1 MSAPVRLR
9 FVGIGLL
16 FALSGFAA
24 LTYQVSWQR
33 ILVLHGGVG
42 IYSVAMIVSGFLA
55 GLGIGSHV
63 GGTLSARMAPRGALR
78 AFALLEISIGL
89 FAASSCW
96 LFYDFLYLNAPGLY
110 FTPLGAGLGHFLA
123 LVVPTTLMGM
133 TLPFLVRATVEDAA
147 SASLTIG
154 YLYGANVVGAAI
166 GAVMTP
172 WVLMR
177 LTGVRGAV
185 LAGVC
190 CNIAVGLGA
199 LRLARPVSDGT
210 EPAGSGE
217 KPEGPAPTHPHAFGT
232 WLALYSLG
240 GFQALS
246 LQIVWF
252 RIVDVAVKSTAF
264 TFGSV
269 LAVYLAGLAA
279 GSFLGAR
286 FAPRLK
292 EPLKTYLSFQ
302 CAILIYSALAVAA
315 IVALPEN
322 LPHIEWYRQ
331 YWAKFYGFRL
341 GGAWDLGTILRL
353 YVVLPAQLYAIP
365 TLLMGAAFPVLQRA
379 VQDDPKTSGLKVGR
393 LQAANIAGNVAG
405 SLVVGLLA
413 LSHVGTTGSLRLL
426 LLLGLV
432 FAAMGARRYGVRGRF
447 GAAALALVLLAAV
460 LPGQERFWLTLH
472 GGGEGTLLEEDATSV
487 IAVRPLTPG
496 RWMMTVNGQGHSWL
510 PFGGIHTVL
519 GALPVL
525 VHHSPRDVAI
535 IGLGS
540 GDTAWAAGA
549 RRDTRSIDVFEVA
562 APQPRLLRALA
573 VIDDPFRIRRFLSD
587 KRVAIS
593 IRDGRN
599 QLRRSA
605 KLYDVIEM
613 DALLPQHAFSGNL
626 YSIEFF
632 EEAAARLKSSGV
644 FCAWSPTPR
653 VRASFAHVF
662 PHVIEFRNVVHGPI
676 LVGSRSPI
684 PVDPETWV
692 ARLNSREVQRYLAH
706 VAAALEP
713 VLRAPEPVV
722 PGEPLEE
729 MLNRDLFPR
738 DEFVLGN

>member
-1 MSAPVRLR
+1 MTAPLGFRLI
-9 FVGIGLL
+9 GIGLL

-24 LTYQVSWQR
+24 LAYQVSWQR

-63 GGTLSARMAPRGALR
+63 GGTVSARMTPRGALR
-78 AFALLEISIGL
+78 MFALLEISIGL

-96 LFYDFLYLNAPGLY
+96 LYYDVLYLSAPGLY

-133 TLPFLVRATVEDAA
+133 TLPFLVRATVEDAD

-154 YLYGANVVGAAI
+154 YLYGANVGGAAI
-166 GAVMTP
+166 GAVLTP
-172 WVLMR
+172 WVLIR

-190 CNIAVGLGA
+190 CNLAVGLA
-199 LRLARPVSDGT
+199 SLRLARPVSEPT
-210 EPAGSGE
+210 EPATGGE
-217 KPEGPAPTHPHAFGT
+217 QAPAPEPVSGFGT
-232 WLALYSLG
+232 WLALYALG
-240 GFQALS
+240 GFEALS

-279 GSFLGAR
+279 GSLLGAR
-286 FAPRLK
+286 FTHRLK
-292 EPLKTYLSFQ
+292 EPLRTYLSFQ
-302 CAILIYSALAVAA
+302 CAILIYSALAVVA
-315 IVALPEN
+315 IAALPEN
-322 LPHIEWYRQ
+322 FPAFDWYRR
-331 YWAKFYGFRL
+331 YWGSFHAFRL
-341 GGAWDLGTILRL
+341 GATWDLGTIVRL
-353 YVVLPAQLYAIP
+353 YIVLPATLYAVP

-405 SLVVGLLA
+405 SLVIGLVA
-413 LSHVGTTGSLRLL
+413 LNYVGTTGSLRLL
-426 LLLGLV
+426 LLVGLA
-432 FAAMGARRYGVRGRF
+432 FAALGIRRYGMRGRF
-447 GAAALALVLLAAV
+447 GAAALALILLAAF
-460 LPGQERFWLTLH
+460 LPGQERFWLPLH
-472 GGGEGTLLEEDATSV
+472 GGREGTLLEEDATSV

-496 RWMMTVNGQGHSWL
+496 RWRMTVNGQSHSWL

-519 GALPVL
+519 GALPAL
-525 VHHSPRDVAI
+525 IHHAPRDIAV

-549 RRDTRSIDVFEVA
+549 RPETRSIDVFEVA
-562 APQPRLLRALA
+562 APQPGLLRALA
-573 VIDDPFRIRRFLSD
+573 AIDDPFRIRRFLAD
-587 KRVAIS
+587 ERVAIS

-599 QLRRSA
+599 ELRRSP

-613 DALLPQHAFSGNL
+613 DALLPHHAFSGNL
-626 YSIEFF
+626 YSVEFF
-632 EEAAARLKSSGV
+632 EEAGARLKSSGV
-644 FCAWSPTPR
+644 ICVWSATPR
-653 VRASFAHVF
+653 VRASFARVF
-662 PHVIEFRNVVHGPI
+662 PHVLEFGNVNHGPI
-676 LVGSRSPI
+676 LVGGRSPI
-684 PVDPETWV
+684 PLDPETWV
-692 ARLNSREVQRYLAH
+692 ARLRSREVQRYLAH
-706 VAAALEP
+706 AAADLESI
-713 VLRAPEPVV
+713 LRSAEPVV
-722 PGEPLEE
+722 PGEPQEE

-738 DEFVLGN
+738 DEFVLSN